1 MRFAIVIIVAAACG
15 GSKPETTTTER
26 AAPPP
31 PPAPPDAAAPAH
43 PASVTDDMVAATDR
57 VLAVLTK
64 LADDVDHAGDCK
76 SATAAIKA
84 DLAAVRAIA
93 ADADKV
99 ETMWS
104 GATPEAQDW
113 FKAHYTPQ
121 FTANNQKVGRMA
133 KLCENDPDFV
143 AAVQSL
149 SAN

>member
-1 MRFAIVIIVAAACG
+1 MRYAIVLMVVAACG
-15 GSKPETTTTER
+15 SSKPETTTT
-26 AAPPP
+26 ASGPPPP
-31 PPAPPDAAAPAH
+31 PPAPADAAPPAH
-43 PASVTDDMVAATDR
+43 PASVTDDMVAATDH

-64 LADDVDHAGDCK
+64 LADDVDKAGDCK

-84 DLAAVRAIA
+84 DVAAVHAIA

-99 ETMWS
+99 ESMWS